1 MCGIVGF
8 IDSAGGRTLSLKST
22 VLDMC
27 SRIEHRGPDDAG
39 SWVDAQAGVALG
51 HRRLSIIDL
60 SSEGHQP
67 MCSPCGRYVI
77 SFNGE
82 IYNHRELRRELA
94 SSPWRGHSDTEV
106 MLAAIS
112 QWGVQQALSR
122 FNGMFV
128 FALWDRLDRV
138 LHLARDRMGEKPL
151 YYGWMN
157 HIFVFASELK
167 ALRAHPAWC
176 GEINRDALALYM
188 RHNYIPAPHSI
199 YHGISKLAPGS
210 LLSLP
215 HADAGS
221 EQAARISRY
230 WSLRGVAEDGERN
243 PLPDNEHE
251 MQEALDSLL
260 RDAVALRME
269 ADVPLGAFLSGGY
282 DSSLIVALMQAE
294 SSRPVR
300 TFSIGFHEDG
310 YNEAEYAKAV
320 AGYLGTDHTELY
332 VTPTE
337 AMDVIPILPS
347 LYDEPFSDSSQIP
360 TMLVSQLAARHVKVA
375 LSGDGGDELF
385 YGYKRYELGRDLWRR
400 IGWLPSPCRRWMAAG
415 IKSVPQELW
424 DRGGRWLAPML
435 ARYGRPGPAG
445 DKLYKLADVLADKTP
460 ESMYRRLVSHWKEPS
475 DIVKGAQEPPTVLSD
490 SGQWAKLE
498 DFNQRMMFLDCMSY
512 LPDDILVKVDRASMG
527 VSLEARVPL
536 LDHRVVEFAWRLPF
550 AMKVNGG
557 RGKWPLR
564 RVLYRHVPQALMDRP
579 KMGFGVPVD
588 AWLRGPLREWAEA
601 LLDEKRLEGEGY
613 FNPAPIR
620 EKWSEHLSGARNWQY
635 HLWDVLMFQAWLDE
649 QRS

>member
-1 MCGIVGF
+1 VQ
-8 IDSAGGRTLSLKST
+8 LKST

-27 SRIEHRGPDDAG
+27 EQLEHRGPDDAG
-39 SWVDAQAGVALG
+39 SWVDAEAGVALG

-67 MCSPCGRYVI
+67 MCSPCGRYVM

-82 IYNHRELRRELA
+82 IYNYRDLRRELE
-94 SSPWRGHSDTEV
+94 SLPWRGHSDTEV

-112 QWGVQQALSR
+112 EWGVEKALVR
-122 FNGMFV
+122 FNGMFA
-128 FALWDRLDRV
+128 FALWDRRDRL

-157 HIFVFASELK
+157 RIFFFGSELK
-167 ALRAHPAWC
+167 ALCAHPAWSS
-176 GEINRDALALYM
+176 EINRDALALYM
-188 RHNYIPAPHSI
+188 RHNYVPAPYSI
-199 YHGISKLAPGS
+199 YRGIYKLAPGS
-210 LLSLP
+210 LLTLP
-215 HADAGS
+215 HTDAGKN
-221 EQAARISRY
+221 QAGKISRY
-230 WSLRGVAEDGERN
+230 WSLRTVAEDAEGN
-243 PLPDNEHE
+243 SFSGDEHGME
-251 MQEALDSLL
+251 DALDELL

-269 ADVPLGAFLSGGY
+269 ADVPLGAFLSGGF
-282 DSSLIVALMQAE
+282 DSSLVVALMQ
-294 SSRPVR
+294 SQSKRPVR
-300 TFSIGFHEDG
+300 TFSIGFHEKE
-310 YNEAEYAKAV
+310 YNEAAFAGAV
-320 AGYLGTDHTELY
+320 ARHLGTDHTELY
-332 VTPTE
+332 VRPAE
-337 AMDVIPILPS
+337 AMNVIPRLPS

-360 TMLVSQLAARHVKVA
+360 TALVSQLAVGQVKVA

-385 YGYKRYELGRDLWRR
+385 GGYKRYDLARDLWRR

-415 IKSVPQELW
+415 ITSVPQHVW
-424 DRGGRWLAPML
+424 GHADRWLAPML
-435 ARYGRPGPAG
+435 AKYGRPGPVG
-445 DKLYKLADVLADKTP
+445 DKLYKLAEVLAVATP
-460 ESMYRRLVSHWKEPS
+460 EGLYRRLVSHWKKPVA
-475 DIVKGAQEPPTVLSD
+475 IVKGAQEPPTIFSD

-498 DFNQRMMFLDCMSY
+498 DFSQRMLYLDSMSY

-550 AMKVNGG
+550 AMKVNNG

-564 RVLYRHVPQALMDRP
+564 RVLYRYIPQAMMDRP

-601 LLDEKRLEGEGY
+601 LLDEQRLEGEGY

-620 EKWSEHLSGARNWQY
+620 EKWSEHLSGTRNWQY
-635 HLWDVLMFQAWLDE
+635 HLWDVLMFQAWLE
-649 QRS
+649 GQRS